1 MLLPS
6 FVRRLFGH
14 DIFISYSRRDSATY
28 AAGLA
33 NELVKRGFACKLDL
47 WGTPPGRQIP
57 PQLRRAVR
65 SSSLLVVVGSPGAAT
80 SESVQKEIQEFLTTE
95 GPIIPVDFSG
105 AARNAI
111 WWPLIEGIAL
121 SEESPDALDTGNPT
135 PQLLNRIE
143 KACEFTRRDNLLR
156 RTAWIVGSLLLALL
170 VAALLAYGVARRER
184 ASAQIAQH
192 DAQTQ
197 RALAYAAQEDAKV
210 QKDAARIAENNAL
223 HQQKIAQESLAEARR
238 QQSIAE
244 RAEATAAV
252 QQQIAQAKTI
262 EAQHQ
267 QHLAVRRE
275 RQARANLLASEAEVA
290 SSNYP
295 QRSVLFALEALR
307 ATAPDPPTLA
317 ATQALRQGLAN
328 LSGRPLIGLTDAV
341 QKILISPDGRW
352 LVTGAYSDV
361 VRLWDLSTSEKT
373 PRLSLRGTGGRGIR
387 LLAISPNSRWLVA
400 DQEGLLQ
407 MWSLEDLS
415 APPLT
420 FLFEEEPVQGLLVS
434 DRWVLT
440 RASSNRLLVWDLEAR
455 DVMAAPAMLQDL
467 ADQTEEELF
476 AISLDGRRVA
486 AWDGAGSVRLWNV
499 PDGGYENL
507 VWTGDTERTNHARV
521 LEISPDKNWLIAG
534 SSSILDKEKS
544 LGHLWHLTSP
554 AGSSQPIEL
563 RAHAKGLMLARF
575 SPDSRWL
582 VTAGARNLIE
592 VGLDENLRLWDIA
605 SGKDNIRSFE
615 LHGHTS
621 AVADVAIDRSS
632 RWLLTGSYDQTALL
646 WDLTA
651 SDPSVKP
658 KALQGHASW
667 VEAVGF
673 TQNGRWAVTGSG
685 DQTVK
690 LWPLSEESFDRPLTF
705 RGHEGAIT
713 ALGSTPDNRWLIS
726 GSRDNTLRL
735 WDLAKLQ
742 SSTSP
747 IVLDAHFGFADVII
761 EPKFTP
767 DRRWMVTQGQD
778 MVQLWDLKTPGLE
791 SYKPILLENNRTYI
805 PSVVLSPHGQ
815 WMALAEDHKTRLWN
829 LTVSDPLA
837 EAHSLP
843 GHMSAGTR
851 FIFSDDDRW
860 LLTSE
865 ERDNQEITYLCS
877 LSEPGMPCAPLQGYD
892 KGLSQFGGVR
902 FSPDSLW
909 LVTQGNEAGTVYL
922 WNVPA
927 IAHGDKPRTLR
938 GHQSKVSEVA
948 FSSDGRWL
956 ATAAWD
962 AFDES
967 RDDHAA
973 RLWDLTAPEQE
984 PKVLTG
990 HRYAITELV
999 FSPDGHWLVTANAH
1013 SLMKPDGS
1021 PTIRLWDLSQPDD
1034 LDKPFVLPGL
1044 VDRITEV
1051 SFSPDERWLLTGSN
1065 DDANLRL
1072 WDLTASDPTAA
1083 PEVLRGHKE
1092 QTGDHS
1098 WEVAFSHDGHW
1109 LASGNFSDEFGR
1121 LWDLTNKHPSTHY
1134 RLLGGHSR
1142 PLNGFA
1148 FSPDD
1153 KWLVT
1158 VSGDSSARLW
1168 SLQLQESD
1176 FQSTLL
1182 GGHDFSVE
1190 GVTFAGEGQQILTW
1204 GGGSVRL
1211 WTLELAEMLG
1221 LAHLAV
1227 GRNLTWG
1234 EWVQAEGSKRY
1245 QKSFADLPVHPSVI
1259 DGLLE
1264 QAGAAALA
1272 GDREAAASVYRD
1284 LVKWSIE
1291 THDPSL
1297 CNNVCWQGSLDG
1309 FPDIVL
1315 SAGEHAVQWAPESSN
1330 YYDTRGLA
1338 RAMTGDFT
1346 GALKDFAIYVDATRQ
1361 SGRYENYGSRREAW
1375 MRKLVSGQNP
1385 FDPTTLSALRD
1396 E

>member
-14 DIFISYSRRDSATY
+14 DIFISYSRRDGATY

-47 WGTPPGRQIP
+47 WGTQPGQQIP

-65 SSSLLVVVGSPGAAT
+65 SSSLLVVAGSPGTAI
-80 SESVQKEIQEFLTTE
+80 SESVQKEIREFLTTE
-95 GPIIPVDFSG
+95 GPIIPIDFSG

-111 WWPLIEGIAL
+111 WWPLIEGLAL
-121 SEESPDALDTGNPT
+121 SEESPDALETGNPT

-143 KACEFTRRDNLLR
+143 KAYEFTRRDNLLR
-156 RTAWIVGSLLLALL
+156 RAAWIVGGLLLALL
-170 VAALLAYGVARRER
+170 IAALLAYGVARQER
-184 ASAQIAQH
+184 TSAQIAKQ

-197 RALAYAAQEDAKV
+197 KAAAYTAQKEAKV
-210 QKDAARIAENNAL
+210 QKDAARMAENNAR
-223 HQQKIAQESLAEARR
+223 HQQEIAQESLAEARR
-238 QQSIAE
+238 QQRIAE
-244 RAEATAAV
+244 RAEARAAA

-267 QHLAVRRE
+267 QSLAVRRE
-275 RQARANLLASEAEVA
+275 RQVRANLLASEAEVA

-295 QRSVLFALEALR
+295 QRSILFAIEALR
-307 ATAPDPPTLA
+307 ATTPDPPTPA

-328 LSGRPLIGLTDAV
+328 LGGRPLTGSIDGPR
-341 QKILISPDGRW
+341 KILVSPDGRW
-352 LVTGAYSDV
+352 LVTGDYSDV
-361 VRLWDLSTSEKT
+361 VRLWDLSKSEAT
-373 PRLSLRGTGGRGIR
+373 PSRSLPGTGGSIR
-387 LLAISPNSRWLVA
+387 LLAISPNGRWLVA
-400 DQEGLLQ
+400 EQEDLLR
-407 MWSLEDLS
+407 MWSLEDPS

-420 FLFEEEPVQGLLVS
+420 FLFEDEPVQGLLVR

-440 RASSNRLLVWDLEAR
+440 QASSHRLLVWDLEAE
-455 DVMAAPAMLQDL
+455 DVMTAPIVLSGLPDAT
-467 ADQTEEELF
+467 DQALF

-486 AWDGAGSVRLWNV
+486 AWDGKGPIRLWNA
-499 PDGGYENL
+499 PDGAFEDL
-507 VWTGDTERTNHARV
+507 AWTGDTQSTDHARV
-521 LEISPDKNWLIAG
+521 LEISPDANWLAAG
-534 SSSILDKEKS
+534 SSSVLDTDKS
-544 LGHLWHLTSP
+544 LGYLWNLAVP
-554 AGSSQPIEL
+554 AGSRQPIEL
-563 RAHAKGLMLARF
+563 QGHPKGLGLARF

-592 VGLDENLRLWDIA
+592 VGLDEKLRLWDLA
-605 SGKDNIRSFE
+605 SGRQDLRFFE
-615 LHGHTS
+615 LLGHTG

-646 WDLTA
+646 WNLA
-651 SDPSVKP
+651 APDPSAKP
-658 KALQGHASW
+658 RVLQGHASW
-667 VEAVGF
+667 VDVIGF
-673 TQNGRWAVTGSG
+673 TQKGRWAVTGSG

-690 LWPLSEESFDRPLTF
+690 LWPLSEGSSDRPMTF
-705 RGHEGAIT
+705 RGHEGEIT
-713 ALGSTPDNRWLIS
+713 ALGLTPDDRWLIS
-726 GSRDNTLRL
+726 GSRDHTLRL
-735 WDLAKLQ
+735 WDLVALQ
-742 SSTSP
+742 SSMNP
-747 IVLDAHFGFADVII
+747 IVLDAHFGYADIII

-767 DRRWMVTQGQD
+767 DRRWMVTQGED

-791 SYKPILLENNRTYI
+791 SYRAIPLETTRTYI
-805 PSVVLSPHGQ
+805 PSLVLSPNGR
-815 WMALAEDHKTRLWN
+815 WMVLAEDHRTRLWD
-829 LTVSDPLA
+829 LTVPDLLA
-837 EAHSLP
+837 EARSLP
-843 GHMSAGTR
+843 GQMSVGTR

-902 FSPDSLW
+902 FSPDSLR

-938 GHQSKVSEVA
+938 GHQSKVSEAA

-999 FSPDGHWLVTANAH
+999 FSPDGRWLVTANAH
-1013 SLMKPDGS
+1013 LLMNPDGS
-1021 PTIRLWDLSQPDD
+1021 PTIRLWDLSQPDG

-1051 SFSPDERWLLTGSN
+1051 SFSPDGRWLLTGSN

-1072 WDLTASDPTAA
+1072 WDLTASDPSAA

-1098 WEVAFSHDGHW
+1098 WEVAFSRDGHW

-1121 LWDLTNKHPSTHY
+1121 LWDLTNRHPSSHY
-1134 RLLGGHSR
+1134 RLLSGHSR
-1142 PLNGFA
+1142 PLNGFG
-1148 FSPDD
+1148 FSPDG
-1153 KWLVT
+1153 KWLIT
-1158 VSGDSSARLW
+1158 VSADSSARLW
-1168 SLQLQESD
+1168 SLQPQEDSHH
-1176 FQSTLL
+1176 STLL
-1182 GGHDFSVE
+1182 GGHDFSID
-1190 GVTFAGEGQQILTW
+1190 GVTFADEGQRILTW

-1211 WTLELAEMLG
+1211 WTLDLAEMLG
-1221 LAHLAV
+1221 LAQLAV

-1245 QKSFADLPVHPSVI
+1245 QKSFADLPVDHSVI

-1264 QAGAAALA
+1264 QAGTATLA
-1272 GDREAAASVYRD
+1272 GDRKAAASIYRD
-1284 LVKWSIE
+1284 LVKWSVE
-1291 THDPSL
+1291 THDPGL
-1297 CNNVCWQGSLDG
+1297 CNKVCWQGSLDG
-1309 FPDIVL
+1309 FPEIVL

-1330 YYDTRGLA
+1330 YHDTRGVA
-1338 RAMTGDFT
+1338 RAMTGDFA

-1361 SGRYENYGSRREAW
+1361 SGRYENYGSKREGW
-1375 MRKLVSGQNP
+1375 MRKLASGQNP
-1385 FDPTTLSALRD
+1385 FDPTTLKALRD